1 MKNQL
6 MRVFSLIVV
15 LFIILGIPALL
26 ITISNPLAALD
37 TVGGSIASIDGSITF
52 LLQVFIP
59 LIAWVGWASLVI
71 PIITETIARAR
82 RVDAV
87 QLPGILR
94 VQQNVAAVLIG
105 LIFASGAGFSNA
117 VAVEAASSAAP
128 APVATSVSAPA
139 TVQAQQSAPSA
150 SEIRQASQSGPSYMV
165 NGSQTL
171 WGIAEA
177 TLGDGN
183 RWNEI
188 FVLNQNVVQNDG
200 QALTSPDQWLNDGWV
215 LTLPQDAKIPQLIHP
230 EQSVTI
236 QPGDT
241 LSEIALEHY
250 GDLEAYHFIA
260 GEASNHVQPDG
271 TMIQDADL
279 IQPGWQFTLPGATA
293 APSSAPASESSVPPA
308 ASTVPGTQET
318 GAAEAHSA
326 TIPGASAPSENAQK
340 SSAAAATPTASAP
353 AVSAPTAD
361 APSASAHPSSAAVS
375 DASTS
380 ADESGI
386 GTSAAHGRPK
396 TDTAPAT
403 PKAAAPSAVSE
414 STSVA
419 SAPSQ
424 APTASAPSASAPSA
438 KPANEQSSGASV
450 PGGAIASES
459 AGADSAET
467 HHIETAGS
475 TQNAQAEETVE
486 DQSFNPVLT
495 GGALLASGLLAAFA
509 ARRWY
514 QRRRRRPGQR
524 RPLSSAAAQTLTQLE
539 AEAAPLGLKELDCGL
554 RIISAHCAAINQ
566 PIPVLKFL
574 TLDDSKANLYFAS
587 DVQLPYPF
595 ESTEDAN
602 CWTLPLSS
610 VRETPTPEVAAPY
623 PALITL
629 GDDRSGSAMM
639 LNLEHAGTLQISD
652 PLQSTGAGSPVSEMM
667 GSFAAELLLSPWAE
681 GLRMTFIG
689 VEDSF
694 LTQIAASQI
703 TACAADQAQQVLE
716 KLTAQAEE
724 LTGWLEREGY
734 ESIAQA
740 RAAGADAFP
749 PHIVIVSDAV
759 DELIRWDLMNVVRS
773 LPHVAIAV
781 ISHASTLEAESAYN
795 LVRMREAHADLSDLV
810 VKLDPLG
817 VCLAPRLLTSDEA
830 EMVLNLLQEAS
841 ADPVSPAPDDE
852 LLEPLDVSEDEA
864 QVEDS
869 TFEEQEEQLASAE
882 EAVPEVEQEEEEPEE
897 EEEPAV
903 PSYEAG
909 LSPEEMRAETRQIFT
924 HLFGDTEIYRAL
936 VEQGNA
942 LTHLT
947 DAEVAHPFLALLGP
961 VRLLGAAGPVP
972 RTKTNEPSWG
982 LMDRYAATA
991 AFLHLHP
998 SVTAESYHAAFWP
1011 HEHHS
1016 AQSAVSKRNQLTGR
1030 VRQWLGTSSDGQQY
1044 LPHATAGNYGLS
1056 ELVTSDWSIF
1066 QALTGPDLKD
1076 QPTACLLAAFSLVR
1090 GVPLE
1095 GKASHYA
1102 WAENDREEMRDRI
1115 IDVAHEL
1122 LARAQEA
1129 QDHRLIL
1136 QVARQARAIDGSQE
1150 AFWTAEIHEEIL
1162 ANNAQ
1167 KAQDLK
1173 DQFMD
1178 YLAAWDEEPTDDA
1191 AKVLNLAA

>member
-71 PIITETIARAR
+71 PLITETIARAR

-117 VAVEAASSAAP
+117 VAVEAASSATP
-128 APVATSVSAPA
+128 APVATSTSVSAPA
-139 TVQAQQSAPSA
+139 TVQAQQAAPNA

-171 WGIAEA
+171 WGIAET
-177 TLGDGN
+177 TLGDGT

-200 QALTSPDQWLNDGWV
+200 QTLTSPDQWLNDGWV

-260 GEASNHVQPDG
+260 GESARQVQPDG
-271 TMIQDADL
+271 TVIQDADL

-293 APSSAPASESSVPPA
+293 APSSESSVPPA

-403 PKAAAPSAVSE
+403 PKAVAPSAVSE

-424 APTASAPSASAPSA
+424 APTATAPSA
-438 KPANEQSSGASV
+438 KPANEQGSASSV

-574 TLDDSKANLYFAS
+574 TLDDSKANIYFSS

-595 ESTEDAN
+595 EGTEDAN

-610 VRETPTPEVAAPY
+610 VSETPTPEVAAPW

-629 GDDRSGSAMM
+629 GDDRNGSAMM

-703 TACAADQAQQVLE
+703 NAYDADQAQQVLE
-716 KLTAQAEE
+716 TLTAQAEE

-759 DELIRWDLMNVVRS
+759 DELTRWDLMNVVRS

-795 LVRMREAHADLSDLV
+795 LLLMREAHADLSDLV

-817 VCLAPRLLTSDEA
+817 VCLVPRLLTSDEA
-830 EMVLNLLQEAS
+830 KMVLNLLQEAG

-852 LLEPLDVSEDEA
+852 LFEPLDVSEDDEV

-882 EAVPEVEQEEEEPEE
+882 EAVPEVEQEEEEPKE

-903 PSYEAG
+903 PSYESG

-924 HLFGDTEIYRAL
+924 HLFGDTDIYRAL
-936 VEQGNA
+936 VENGNA

-947 DAEVAHPFLALLGP
+947 DAEVAYPFLALLGP

-982 LMDRYAATA
+982 LMDRYAAAA

-1044 LPHATAGNYGLS
+1044 LPHATAGNYSLS

-1162 ANNAQ
+1162 TNNAQ
-1167 KAQDLK
+1167 KAQELK

-1178 YLAAWDEEPTDDA
+1178 YLGSWDEEPTDAA

>member
-71 PIITETIARAR
+71 PLITETIARAR

-139 TVQAQQSAPSA
+139 TVQAQQAAPNA
-150 SEIRQASQSGPSYMV
+150 SEMRQASQSGPSYMV
-165 NGSQTL
+165 NGAQTL
-171 WGIAEA
+171 WGIAET
-177 TLGDGN
+177 TLGDGT

-188 FVLNQNVVQNDG
+188 FLLNQNVVQNDG
-200 QALTSPDQWLNDGWV
+200 QTLTSPDQWLNDGWV

-250 GDLEAYHFIA
+250 GSLEAYHFIA
-260 GEASNHVQPDG
+260 GESARQVQPDG

-293 APSSAPASESSVPPA
+293 APSSAPSSESSVPSA

-361 APSASAHPSSAAVS
+361 APSASAHPSSAAAS

-403 PKAAAPSAVSE
+403 PNTPAAAPPAA
-414 STSVA
+414 STPA
-419 SAPSQ
+419 TSQ
-424 APTASAPSASAPSA
+424 APAVTEPSA
-438 KPANEQSSGASV
+438 KPANEQGSAASV

-574 TLDDSKANLYFAS
+574 TLDDSKANIYFSS

-652 PLQSTGAGSPVSEMM
+652 PLQSTSAGSPVSEMM

-681 GLRMTFIG
+681 GLRMTCIG
-689 VEDSF
+689 VDDSF

-703 TACAADQAQQVLE
+703 TAYDADQAQQVLE
-716 KLTAQAEE
+716 TLTAQAEE

-759 DELIRWDLMNVVRS
+759 DELTRWDLMNVVRS

-795 LVRMREAHADLSDLV
+795 LLLMREAHADLSDLV

-817 VCLAPRLLTSDEA
+817 VCLVPRLLTSDEA

-841 ADPVSPAPDDE
+841 ADPVSPAPEDE
-852 LLEPLDVSEDEA
+852 LFEPLGVSEDDEV

-903 PSYEAG
+903 PSYESG

-982 LMDRYAATA
+982 LMDRYAAAA

-1011 HEHHS
+1011 HEHYAAS
-1016 AQSAVSKRNQLTGR
+1016 SAVSKRNQLTGR

-1044 LPHATAGNYGLS
+1044 LPHATAGNYNIS

-1090 GVPLE
+1090 GVPLD

-1167 KAQDLK
+1167 KAQQLK

-1178 YLAAWDEEPTDDA
+1178 YLDSWDEEPTDDA

>member
-6 MRVFSLIVV
+6 TRVFSLIVV
-15 LFIILGIPALL
+15 LFIICGIPALL

-71 PIITETIARAR
+71 PLITETIARAR

-117 VAVEAASSAAP
+117 VAVEASSPSAP

-139 TVQAQQSAPSA
+139 TVQAPQAAPNA
-150 SEIRQASQSGPSYMV
+150 SEMRQASQSGPSYMV
-165 NGSQTL
+165 NGAQTL
-171 WGIAEA
+171 WGIAET
-177 TLGDGN
+177 TLGDGT

-188 FVLNQNVVQNDG
+188 FLLNQNVVQNDG
-200 QALTSPDQWLNDGWV
+200 QTLTSPDQWLNDGWV

-250 GDLEAYHFIA
+250 GSLEAYHFIA
-260 GEASNHVQPDG
+260 GESARQVQPDG

-293 APSSAPASESSVPPA
+293 APSSAPSSESSGPPA

-353 AVSAPTAD
+353 VASTPAAET
-361 APSASAHPSSAAVS
+361 PSASAHPSSAAVS

-386 GTSAAHGRPK
+386 GTSVAHGRPK

-403 PKAAAPSAVSE
+403 PNTPAAVAPPVA
-414 STSVA
+414 STPA
-419 SAPSQ
+419 TSAPSQ
-424 APTASAPSASAPSA
+424 APTVTEPSA
-438 KPANEQSSGASV
+438 KPANEQGSASSV

-524 RPLSSAAAQTLTQLE
+524 RPLSSSAAQTLTQLE

-574 TLDDSKANLYFAS
+574 TLDDSKANVYFAS

-595 ESTEDAN
+595 EGTEDAN

-652 PLQSTGAGSPVSEMM
+652 PLQRTGAGSPVSEMM

-716 KLTAQAEE
+716 TLTAQAEE
-724 LTGWLEREGY
+724 LQVWLEREGY

-759 DELIRWDLMNVVRS
+759 DELTRWDLMNVVRS

-795 LVRMREAHADLSDLV
+795 LLLMREAHADPSDLV

-830 EMVLNLLQEAS
+830 EMVLNLLQEAG

-852 LLEPLDVSEDEA
+852 LFEPLDVSEDDEV

-882 EAVPEVEQEEEEPEE
+882 EAVPEFEQE

-903 PSYEAG
+903 PSYESG

-924 HLFGDTEIYRAL
+924 HLFGDTDIYRAL

-1044 LPHATAGNYGLS
+1044 LPHATAGNYILS

-1162 ANNAQ
+1162 TNNAQ
-1167 KAQDLK
+1167 KAQELK

-1178 YLAAWDEEPTDDA
+1178 YLGSWDEEPTDDA

>member
-117 VAVEAASSAAP
+117 VAVEAASSATP

-139 TVQAQQSAPSA
+139 AVQAQQAAPSA
-150 SEIRQASQSGPSYMV
+150 SEMRQASQSGPSYMV

-177 TLGDGN
+177 TLGDGT

-241 LSEIALEHY
+241 LSEIALERY

-260 GEASNHVQPDG
+260 GESARQVQPDG

-293 APSSAPASESSVPPA
+293 APSSAPSSESSVPPA
-308 ASTVPGTQET
+308 SVPGTQET

-353 AVSAPTAD
+353 AVSTPTAD

-386 GTSAAHGRPK
+386 GTSASHGRPK
-396 TDTAPAT
+396 TDTAPAAPNT
-403 PKAAAPSAVSE
+403 PAAVAPSAASE
-414 STSVA
+414 
-419 SAPSQ
+419 
-424 APTASAPSASAPSA
+424 
-438 KPANEQSSGASV
+438 

-475 TQNAQAEETVE
+475 TQNAQAEETAE

-509 ARRWY
+509 ARRWS

-574 TLDDSKANLYFAS
+574 TLDDSKANIYFAS
-587 DVQLPYPF
+587 DVQLPSPF
-595 ESTEDAN
+595 EGTEDAN

-610 VRETPTPEVAAPY
+610 VRETPTPEVAAPW

-703 TACAADQAQQVLE
+703 TAYDADQAQQVLE
-716 KLTAQAEE
+716 TLTAQAEE
-724 LTGWLEREGY
+724 LTGWLEREEGY

-759 DELIRWDLMNVVRS
+759 DELTRWDLMNVVRA

-795 LVRMREAHADLSDLV
+795 LLLMREAHADLSDLV

-817 VCLAPRLLTSDEA
+817 VCLVPRLLTSDEA
-830 EMVLNLLQEAS
+830 EMVLNLLQEAG

-852 LLEPLDVSEDEA
+852 LFEPLGVSEDDEA
-864 QVEDS
+864 QVENIG

-882 EAVPEVEQEEEEPEE
+882 EAVPESEQEEEEPEE

-903 PSYEAG
+903 PSYESG

-961 VRLLGAAGPVP
+961 VRLLGAAGPIP

-982 LMDRYAATA
+982 LMDRYAAAA

-998 SVTAESYHAAFWP
+998 SVTAESYHSAFWP
-1011 HEHHS
+1011 HEHYAAS
-1016 AQSAVSKRNQLTGR
+1016 SAVSKRNQLTGR

-1044 LPHATAGNYGLS
+1044 LPHATAGNYSLS
-1056 ELVTSDWSIF
+1056 ELVTSDWAIF
-1066 QALTGPDLKD
+1066 QALTGPDLTN

-1090 GVPLE
+1090 GVPLD

-1162 ANNAQ
+1162 TNNTQ
-1167 KAQDLK
+1167 KAQQLK

-1178 YLAAWDEEPTDDA
+1178 YLGSWDEEPTDDV

>member
-71 PIITETIARAR
+71 PLITETIARAR

-139 TVQAQQSAPSA
+139 TVQAQQAAPNA
-150 SEIRQASQSGPSYMV
+150 SEMRQASQSGPSYMV
-165 NGSQTL
+165 NGAQTL
-171 WGIAEA
+171 WGIAET
-177 TLGDGN
+177 TLGDGT

-188 FVLNQNVVQNDG
+188 FLLNQNVVQNDG
-200 QALTSPDQWLNDGWV
+200 QTLTSPDQWLNDGWV

-250 GDLEAYHFIA
+250 GSLEAYHFIA
-260 GEASNHVQPDG
+260 GESARQVQPDG

-293 APSSAPASESSVPPA
+293 APSSAPSSESSVPSA

-361 APSASAHPSSAAVS
+361 APSASAHPSSAAAS

-403 PKAAAPSAVSE
+403 PNTPAAAPPAA
-414 STSVA
+414 STPA
-419 SAPSQ
+419 TSQ
-424 APTASAPSASAPSA
+424 APAVTEPSA
-438 KPANEQSSGASV
+438 KPANEQGSAASV

-574 TLDDSKANLYFAS
+574 TLDDSKANIYFSS

-652 PLQSTGAGSPVSEMM
+652 PLQSTSAGSPVSEMM

-703 TACAADQAQQVLE
+703 TAYDADQAQQVLE
-716 KLTAQAEE
+716 TLTAQAEE

-759 DELIRWDLMNVVRS
+759 DELTRWDLMNVVRS

-795 LVRMREAHADLSDLV
+795 LLLMREAHADLSDLV

-817 VCLAPRLLTSDEA
+817 VCLVPRLLTSDEA

-841 ADPVSPAPDDE
+841 ADPVSPAPEDE
-852 LLEPLDVSEDEA
+852 LFEPLGVSEDDEV
-864 QVEDS
+864 QVEGS

-903 PSYEAG
+903 PSYESG

-982 LMDRYAATA
+982 LMDRYAAAA

-1011 HEHHS
+1011 HEHYAAS
-1016 AQSAVSKRNQLTGR
+1016 SAVSKRNQLTGR

-1044 LPHATAGNYGLS
+1044 LPHATAGNYNIS

-1090 GVPLE
+1090 GVPLD

-1167 KAQDLK
+1167 KAQQLK

-1178 YLAAWDEEPTDDA
+1178 YLDSWDEEPTDDA

>member
-71 PIITETIARAR
+71 PLITETIARAR

-105 LIFASGAGFSNA
+105 LIFVSGAGFSNA

-139 TVQAQQSAPSA
+139 TVQAQQAAPNA
-150 SEIRQASQSGPSYMV
+150 SEMRQASQSGPSYMV
-165 NGSQTL
+165 NGAQTL
-171 WGIAEA
+171 WGIAET
-177 TLGDGN
+177 TLGDGT

-188 FVLNQNVVQNDG
+188 FLLNQNVVQNDG
-200 QALTSPDQWLNDGWV
+200 QTLTSPDQWLNDGWV

-250 GDLEAYHFIA
+250 GSLEAYHFIA
-260 GEASNHVQPDG
+260 GESARQVQPDG

-293 APSSAPASESSVPPA
+293 APSSAPSSESSVPSA

-361 APSASAHPSSAAVS
+361 APSASAHPSSAAAS

-403 PKAAAPSAVSE
+403 PNTPAAAPPAA
-414 STSVA
+414 STPA
-419 SAPSQ
+419 TSQ
-424 APTASAPSASAPSA
+424 APAVTEPSA
-438 KPANEQSSGASV
+438 KPANEQGSAASV

-574 TLDDSKANLYFAS
+574 TLDDSKANIYFSS

-652 PLQSTGAGSPVSEMM
+652 PLQSTSAGSPVSEMM

-703 TACAADQAQQVLE
+703 TAYDADQAQQVLE
-716 KLTAQAEE
+716 TLTAQAEE
-724 LTGWLEREGY
+724 LTGWLEHEGY

-759 DELIRWDLMNVVRS
+759 DELTRWDLMNVVRS

-795 LVRMREAHADLSDLV
+795 LLLMREAHADLSDLV

-817 VCLAPRLLTSDEA
+817 VCLVPRLLTSDEA

-841 ADPVSPAPDDE
+841 ADPVSPAPEDE
-852 LLEPLDVSEDEA
+852 LFEPLGVSEDDEV

-903 PSYEAG
+903 PSYESG

-982 LMDRYAATA
+982 LMDRYAAAA

-1011 HEHHS
+1011 HEHYAAS
-1016 AQSAVSKRNQLTGR
+1016 SAVSKRNQLTGR

-1044 LPHATAGNYGLS
+1044 LPHATAGNYNIS

-1090 GVPLE
+1090 GVPLD

-1167 KAQDLK
+1167 KAQQLK

-1178 YLAAWDEEPTDDA
+1178 YLDSWDEEPTDDA

>member
-139 TVQAQQSAPSA
+139 TVQAQQ
-150 SEIRQASQSGPSYMV
+150 EMRQASQSGPSYMV

-260 GEASNHVQPDG
+260 GESARQVQPDG

-308 ASTVPGTQET
+308 ASTVPGTQEI

-403 PKAAAPSAVSE
+403 PNTPAAVAPPAA
-414 STSVA
+414 STPA
-419 SAPSQ
+419 TSAPSQ

-438 KPANEQSSGASV
+438 KPANEQGSASSV

-467 HHIETAGS
+467 HHIEMAGS

-509 ARRWY
+509 ARRWS

-595 ESTEDAN
+595 EGTEDAN

-610 VRETPTPEVAAPY
+610 VSETPTPEVAAPW

-652 PLQSTGAGSPVSEMM
+652 PLQSTSAGSPVSEMM

-716 KLTAQAEE
+716 KLNAQAEE
-724 LTGWLEREGY
+724 LTGWLEREGHG
-734 ESIAQA
+734 SIAQA

-795 LVRMREAHADLSDLV
+795 LLLMREAHADPSDLV

-852 LLEPLDVSEDEA
+852 LLEPLGVSEDDEI

-882 EAVPEVEQEEEEPEE
+882 EAVPEFEQEEEEPEDE
-897 EEEPAV
+897 KEPAV
-903 PSYEAG
+903 PSYESG

-924 HLFGDTEIYRAL
+924 HLFGDTDIYRAL

-982 LMDRYAATA
+982 LMDRYAAAA

-998 SVTAESYHAAFWP
+998 SVTAESYHSAFWP

-1044 LPHATAGNYGLS
+1044 LPHATAGNYVLS
-1056 ELVTSDWSIF
+1056 ELVTSDWAFF

-1076 QPTACLLAAFSLVR
+1076 QSTACLLAAFSLVR

-1173 DQFMD
+1173 NQFMD
-1178 YLAAWDEEPTDDA
+1178 YLDSWDEEPTDDA

>member
-71 PIITETIARAR
+71 PLITETIARAR

-139 TVQAQQSAPSA
+139 TVQAQQAAPNA
-150 SEIRQASQSGPSYMV
+150 SEMRQASQSGPSYMV
-165 NGSQTL
+165 NGAQTL
-171 WGIAEA
+171 WGIAET
-177 TLGDGN
+177 TLGDGT

-188 FVLNQNVVQNDG
+188 FLLNQNVVQNDG
-200 QALTSPDQWLNDGWV
+200 QTLTSPDQWLNDGWV

-250 GDLEAYHFIA
+250 GSLEAYHFIA
-260 GEASNHVQPDG
+260 GESARQVQPDG

-293 APSSAPASESSVPPA
+293 APSSAPSSESSVPSA

-361 APSASAHPSSAAVS
+361 APSASAHPSSAAAS

-403 PKAAAPSAVSE
+403 PNTPAAAPPAA
-414 STSVA
+414 STPA
-419 SAPSQ
+419 TSQ
-424 APTASAPSASAPSA
+424 APAVTEPSA
-438 KPANEQSSGASV
+438 KPANEQGSAASV

-574 TLDDSKANLYFAS
+574 TLDDSKANIYFSS

-652 PLQSTGAGSPVSEMM
+652 PLQSTSAGSPVSEMM

-703 TACAADQAQQVLE
+703 TAYDADQAQQVLE
-716 KLTAQAEE
+716 TLTAQAEE

-759 DELIRWDLMNVVRS
+759 DELTRWDLMNVVRS

-795 LVRMREAHADLSDLV
+795 LLLMREAHADLSDLV

-817 VCLAPRLLTSDEA
+817 VCLVPRLLTSDEA

-841 ADPVSPAPDDE
+841 ADPVSPAPEDE
-852 LLEPLDVSEDEA
+852 LFEPLGVSEDDEV

-903 PSYEAG
+903 PSYESG

-982 LMDRYAATA
+982 LMDRYAAAA

-1011 HEHHS
+1011 HEHYAAS
-1016 AQSAVSKRNQLTGR
+1016 SAVSKRNQLTGR

-1044 LPHATAGNYGLS
+1044 LPHATAGNYNIS

-1090 GVPLE
+1090 GVPLD

-1167 KAQDLK
+1167 KAQQLK

-1178 YLAAWDEEPTDDA
+1178 YLDSWDEEPTDDA

>member
-71 PIITETIARAR
+71 PLITETIARAR

-139 TVQAQQSAPSA
+139 TVQAQQAAPNA
-150 SEIRQASQSGPSYMV
+150 SEMRQASQSGPSYMV
-165 NGSQTL
+165 NGAQTL
-171 WGIAEA
+171 WGIAET
-177 TLGDGN
+177 TLGDGT

-188 FVLNQNVVQNDG
+188 FLLNQNVVQNDG
-200 QALTSPDQWLNDGWV
+200 QTLTSPDQWLNDGWV

-250 GDLEAYHFIA
+250 GSLEAYHFIA
-260 GEASNHVQPDG
+260 GESARQVQPDG

-293 APSSAPASESSVPPA
+293 APSSAPSSESSVPSA

-361 APSASAHPSSAAVS
+361 APSASAHPSSAAAS

-403 PKAAAPSAVSE
+403 PNTPAAAPPAA
-414 STSVA
+414 STPA
-419 SAPSQ
+419 TSQ
-424 APTASAPSASAPSA
+424 APAVTEPSA
-438 KPANEQSSGASV
+438 KPANEQGSSASV

-574 TLDDSKANLYFAS
+574 TLDDSKANIYFSS

-652 PLQSTGAGSPVSEMM
+652 PLQSTSAGSPVSEMM

-703 TACAADQAQQVLE
+703 TAYDADQAQQVLE
-716 KLTAQAEE
+716 TLTAQAEE

-759 DELIRWDLMNVVRS
+759 DELTRWDLMNVVRS

-795 LVRMREAHADLSDLV
+795 LLLMREAHADLSDLV

-817 VCLAPRLLTSDEA
+817 VCLVPRLLTSDEA

-841 ADPVSPAPDDE
+841 ADPVSPAPEDE
-852 LLEPLDVSEDEA
+852 LFEPLGVSEDDEV

-903 PSYEAG
+903 PSYESG

-982 LMDRYAATA
+982 LMDRYAAAA

-1011 HEHHS
+1011 HEHYAAS
-1016 AQSAVSKRNQLTGR
+1016 SAVSKRNQLTGR

-1044 LPHATAGNYGLS
+1044 LPHATAGNYNIS

-1090 GVPLE
+1090 GVPLD

-1167 KAQDLK
+1167 KAQQLK

-1178 YLAAWDEEPTDDA
+1178 YLDSWDEEPTDDA

>member
-139 TVQAQQSAPSA
+139 TVQAQQAAPNA
-150 SEIRQASQSGPSYMV
+150 SEMRQASQSGPSYMV
-165 NGSQTL
+165 NGAQQTL
-171 WGIAEA
+171 WGIAET
-177 TLGDGN
+177 TLGDGT

-188 FVLNQNVVQNDG
+188 FLLNQNVVQNDG
-200 QALTSPDQWLNDGWV
+200 QTLTSPDQWLNDGWV

-250 GDLEAYHFIA
+250 GTLEAYHFIA
-260 GEASNHVQPDG
+260 GESARQVQPDG

-293 APSSAPASESSVPPA
+293 APSSAPSSESSVPPA
-308 ASTVPGTQET
+308 TSTVPGTQET

-340 SSAAAATPTASAP
+340 SSAAATTPTASAP

-403 PKAAAPSAVSE
+403 PNTPAAVAPPAA
-414 STSVA
+414 STPA
-419 SAPSQ
+419 TSAPSQ
-424 APTASAPSASAPSA
+424 APAVTEPSA
-438 KPANEQSSGASV
+438 KPANEQGSAASV

-509 ARRWY
+509 ARRWS

-595 ESTEDAN
+595 EGTEDAN

-610 VRETPTPEVAAPY
+610 VRETPTPEVAAPW

-652 PLQSTGAGSPVSEMM
+652 PLQSTSAGSPVSEMM

-716 KLTAQAEE
+716 TLTAQAEE
-724 LTGWLEREGY
+724 LTGWLEREGHG
-734 ESIAQA
+734 SIAQA

-795 LVRMREAHADLSDLV
+795 LLLMREAHADPSDLV

-852 LLEPLDVSEDEA
+852 LLEPLGVSED
-864 QVEDS
+864 EDS

-882 EAVPEVEQEEEEPEE
+882 EAVPEFEQEEEEPEE
-897 EEEPAV
+897 EPAV
-903 PSYEAG
+903 PSYESG

-924 HLFGDTEIYRAL
+924 HLFGDTDIYRAL
-936 VEQGNA
+936 VENGNA

-982 LMDRYAATA
+982 LMDRYAAAA

-1044 LPHATAGNYGLS
+1044 LPHATAGNYCLS
-1056 ELVTSDWSIF
+1056 ELVASDWSIF
-1066 QALTGPDLKD
+1066 QALTGTDLKD

-1090 GVPLE
+1090 GVPLD
-1095 GKASHYA
+1095 GKASHYT
-1102 WAENDREEMRDRI
+1102 WAERDREEMRDRI

-1173 DQFMD
+1173 NQFMD

>member
-71 PIITETIARAR
+71 PLITETIARAR

-150 SEIRQASQSGPSYMV
+150 SEIRQASQSGPSYLV
-165 NGSQTL
+165 NGAQTL
-171 WGIAEA
+171 WGIAET
-177 TLGDGN
+177 TLGDGT

-188 FVLNQNVVQNDG
+188 FLLNQNVVQNDG

-279 IQPGWQFTLPGATA
+279 IQPGWQFTMPAATA
-293 APSSAPASESSVPPA
+293 APSSAPSSESSVPPA

-340 SSAAAATPTASAP
+340 SSAAPTTPTASAP

-403 PKAAAPSAVSE
+403 PKAVAPPAA
-414 STSVA
+414 STPA
-419 SAPSQ
+419 TSAPSQ
-424 APTASAPSASAPSA
+424 APTATAPSA
-438 KPANEQSSGASV
+438 KPANEQGSASSV

-486 DQSFNPVLT
+486 DQSLNPVLT

-574 TLDDSKANLYFAS
+574 TLDDSKANIYFAS

-595 ESTEDAN
+595 EGTEDAN

-610 VRETPTPEVAAPY
+610 VRETPTPEVAAPW

-703 TACAADQAQQVLE
+703 TAYDADQAQQVLE
-716 KLTAQAEE
+716 TLTAQAEE

-759 DELIRWDLMNVVRS
+759 DELTRWDLMNVVRS

-795 LVRMREAHADLSDLV
+795 LLLMREAHADLSDLV

-817 VCLAPRLLTSDEA
+817 VCLVPRLLTSDEA
-830 EMVLNLLQEAS
+830 EMVLNLLQEAG
-841 ADPVSPAPDDE
+841 ADPVSPAPEDDE
-852 LLEPLDVSEDEA
+852 V

-882 EAVPEVEQEEEEPEE
+882 EAVPEFEQEEEEPEE

-903 PSYEAG
+903 PSYELG

-982 LMDRYAATA
+982 LMDRYAAAA
-991 AFLHLHP
+991 AFWHLHP
-998 SVTAESYHAAFWP
+998 SVTAESYHSAFWP

-1056 ELVTSDWSIF
+1056 ELVTSDWAFF

-1076 QPTACLLAAFSLVR
+1076 QSTACLLAAFSLVR

>member
-71 PIITETIARAR
+71 PLITETIARAR

-94 VQQNVAAVLIG
+94 IQQNVAAVLIG

-117 VAVEAASSAAP
+117 VAVEAASSATP

-139 TVQAQQSAPSA
+139 TVQAQQAAPNA
-150 SEIRQASQSGPSYMV
+150 SEMRQASQSGPSYMV

-188 FVLNQNVVQNDG
+188 FLLNQNVVQNDG
-200 QALTSPDQWLNDGWV
+200 QALTSPDRWLNDGWV

-260 GEASNHVQPDG
+260 GESARQVQPDG

-308 ASTVPGTQET
+308 ASTVPGTQEI

-396 TDTAPAT
+396 TDAAPAA
-403 PKAAAPSAVSE
+403 PKAVAPPAA
-414 STSVA
+414 STPA
-419 SAPSQ
+419 TSAPSQ
-424 APTASAPSASAPSA
+424 APTATAPSA
-438 KPANEQSSGASV
+438 KPANEQGSASSV

-574 TLDDSKANLYFAS
+574 TLDDSKANIYFSS

-595 ESTEDAN
+595 EGTEDAN

-610 VRETPTPEVAAPY
+610 VSETPTPEVAAPW

-694 LTQIAASQI
+694 LTQVAASQI
-703 TACAADQAQQVLE
+703 NAYDADQAQQVLE
-716 KLTAQAEE
+716 TLTAQAEE

-759 DELIRWDLMNVVRS
+759 DELTRWDLMNVVRS

-795 LVRMREAHADLSDLV
+795 LLLMREAHADLSDLV

-817 VCLAPRLLTSDEA
+817 VCLVPRLLTSDEA
-830 EMVLNLLQEAS
+830 EMVLNLLQEAG

-852 LLEPLDVSEDEA
+852 LFEPLDVSEDDEVK
-864 QVEDS
+864 VEDS
-869 TFEEQEEQLASAE
+869 TFEEQEEQVASAE

-903 PSYEAG
+903 PSYESG

-924 HLFGDTEIYRAL
+924 HLFGDTDIYRAL
-936 VEQGNA
+936 VENGNA

-982 LMDRYAATA
+982 LMDRYAAAA

-1044 LPHATAGNYGLS
+1044 LPHATAGNYSLS

-1162 ANNAQ
+1162 TNNAQ
-1167 KAQDLK
+1167 KAQQLK

-1178 YLAAWDEEPTDDA
+1178 YLGSWDEEPTDDA

>member
-71 PIITETIARAR
+71 PIIIETIARAR

-139 TVQAQQSAPSA
+139 TVQAQLAAPSA

-177 TLGDGN
+177 TLGDGT

-260 GEASNHVQPDG
+260 GESARQVQPDG

-279 IQPGWQFTLPGATA
+279 IQPGWQFTMPGATA
-293 APSSAPASESSVPPA
+293 APSSVPPA
-308 ASTVPGTQET
+308 ASTVPGTQEI

-403 PKAAAPSAVSE
+403 PKAVAPSAVSE

-419 SAPSQ
+419 SDPSQ
-424 APTASAPSASAPSA
+424 APTA
-438 KPANEQSSGASV
+438 KPANEQGSASSV
-450 PGGAIASES
+450 PGGSIASES

-574 TLDDSKANLYFAS
+574 TLDDSKANIYFAS
-587 DVQLPYPF
+587 DVQLPWPF

-610 VRETPTPEVAAPY
+610 VRETPTPEIAAPY

-629 GDDRSGSAMM
+629 GDDRNGSAMM

-652 PLQSTGAGSPVSEMM
+652 PLQSTGSGSPVSEMM

-681 GLRMTFIG
+681 GLSMTFIG

-694 LTQIAASQI
+694 LTQISASQM
-703 TACAADQAQQVLE
+703 TAYDADQAQQVLE
-716 KLTAQAEE
+716 TLTAQAEE

-759 DELIRWDLMNVVRS
+759 DELTRWDLMNVVRA

-795 LVRMREAHADLSDLV
+795 LLLMREAHADLSDLV

-817 VCLAPRLLTSDEA
+817 VCLVPRLLTSDEA

-852 LLEPLDVSEDEA
+852 LLEPLGVSEDDEA
-864 QVEDS
+864 QVENIG
-869 TFEEQEEQLASAE
+869 TFEEQEEQEASAE
-882 EAVPEVEQEEEEPEE
+882 EAIPESEQEEEEPEE
-897 EEEPAV
+897 EEPAV
-903 PSYEAG
+903 PSYESG

-936 VEQGNA
+936 VEQGNS

-961 VRLLGAAGPVP
+961 VRLLGAAGPIP

-982 LMDRYAATA
+982 LMDRYAAAA

-998 SVTAESYHAAFWP
+998 SVTAESYHSAFWP
-1011 HEHHS
+1011 HEHYAAS
-1016 AQSAVSKRNQLTGR
+1016 SAVSKRNQLTGR

-1044 LPHATAGNYGLS
+1044 LPHATAGNYSLS
-1056 ELVTSDWSIF
+1056 ELITSDWSIF
-1066 QALTGPDLKD
+1066 QALTGPDLTN

-1095 GKASHYA
+1095 GKAAHYA

-1162 ANNAQ
+1162 TNNAQ
-1167 KAQDLK
+1167 KAQQLK

-1178 YLAAWDEEPTDDA
+1178 YLGSWDEEPTDDA

>member
-139 TVQAQQSAPSA
+139 TVQAQQAAPNA
-150 SEIRQASQSGPSYMV
+150 SEMRQASQSGPSYMV
-165 NGSQTL
+165 NGAQTL
-171 WGIAEA
+171 WGIAET

-183 RWNEI
+183 RWDEI

-215 LTLPQDAKIPQLIHP
+215 LTLPQDARLPQLIHP

-250 GDLEAYHFIA
+250 GSLEAYHFIA
-260 GEASNHVQPDG
+260 GESARQVQPDG

-293 APSSAPASESSVPPA
+293 APSSTPSSESSVPPA
-308 ASTVPGTQET
+308 SVPGTQET

-403 PKAAAPSAVSE
+403 PNTPAAVAPPAA
-414 STSVA
+414 STPA
-419 SAPSQ
+419 TSAPSQ
-424 APTASAPSASAPSA
+424 APTVTESPA
-438 KPANEQSSGASV
+438 KPANAQDSAASV

-509 ARRWY
+509 ARRWS

-595 ESTEDAN
+595 EGTEDAN

-652 PLQSTGAGSPVSEMM
+652 PLQSTSAGFPVSEMM

-703 TACAADQAQQVLE
+703 AAYDADQAQQVLE
-716 KLTAQAEE
+716 TLTAQAEE

-795 LVRMREAHADLSDLV
+795 LLLMREAHADLSDLV

-817 VCLAPRLLTSDEA
+817 VCLVPRLLTSDEA

-852 LLEPLDVSEDEA
+852 LLEPLDVSEDDEV

-869 TFEEQEEQLASAE
+869 TFEEQEEQVASAE

-897 EEEPAV
+897 EPAV
-903 PSYEAG
+903 PSYESG

-982 LMDRYAATA
+982 LMDRYAAAA

-1044 LPHATAGNYGLS
+1044 LPHATAGNYSLS

-1066 QALTGPDLKD
+1066 QALTGTDLKD

-1090 GVPLE
+1090 GVPLD
-1095 GKASHYA
+1095 GKASHYT
-1102 WAENDREEMRDRI
+1102 WAERDREEMRDRI

-1173 DQFMD
+1173 NQFMD

>member
-71 PIITETIARAR
+71 PLITETIARAR

-165 NGSQTL
+165 NGAQTL
-171 WGIAEA
+171 WGIAET
-177 TLGDGN
+177 TLGDGT

-188 FVLNQNVVQNDG
+188 FLLNQNVVQNDG

-279 IQPGWQFTLPGATA
+279 IQPGWQFTMPAATA
-293 APSSAPASESSVPPA
+293 APSSAPSSESSVPPA

-340 SSAAAATPTASAP
+340 SSAAPTTPTASAP

-403 PKAAAPSAVSE
+403 PKAVAPPAA
-414 STSVA
+414 STPA
-419 SAPSQ
+419 TSAPSQ
-424 APTASAPSASAPSA
+424 APTATAPSA
-438 KPANEQSSGASV
+438 KPANEQGSASSV

-486 DQSFNPVLT
+486 DQSLNPVLT

-574 TLDDSKANLYFAS
+574 TLDDSKANIYFAS

-595 ESTEDAN
+595 EGTEDAN

-610 VRETPTPEVAAPY
+610 VRETPTPEVAAPW

-703 TACAADQAQQVLE
+703 TAYDADQAQQVLE
-716 KLTAQAEE
+716 TLTAQAEE

-759 DELIRWDLMNVVRS
+759 DELTRWDLMNVVRS

-795 LVRMREAHADLSDLV
+795 LLLMREAHADLSDLV

-817 VCLAPRLLTSDEA
+817 VCLVPRLLTSDEA
-830 EMVLNLLQEAS
+830 EMVLNLLQEAG
-841 ADPVSPAPDDE
+841 ADPVSPAPEDDE
-852 LLEPLDVSEDEA
+852 V

-882 EAVPEVEQEEEEPEE
+882 EAVPEFEQEEEEPEE

-903 PSYEAG
+903 PSYELG

-982 LMDRYAATA
+982 LMDRYAAAA
-991 AFLHLHP
+991 AFWHLHP
-998 SVTAESYHAAFWP
+998 SVTAESYHSAFWP

-1056 ELVTSDWSIF
+1056 ELVTSDWAFF

-1076 QPTACLLAAFSLVR
+1076 QSTACLLAAFSLVR

>member
-26 ITISNPLAALD
+26 ITLSNPLAALD

-71 PIITETIARAR
+71 PLIIETIARAR

-117 VAVEAASSAAP
+117 VAVEAASSATP

-139 TVQAQQSAPSA
+139 TVQAQQAAPNA
-150 SEIRQASQSGPSYMV
+150 SEMRQASQSGPSYMV
-165 NGSQTL
+165 NGAQTL
-171 WGIAEA
+171 WGIAET
-177 TLGDGN
+177 TLGDGT

-188 FVLNQNVVQNDG
+188 FLLNQNVVQNDG
-200 QALTSPDQWLNDGWV
+200 QTLTSPDQWLNDGWV

-250 GDLEAYHFIA
+250 GNLEAYHFIA
-260 GEASNHVQPDG
+260 GESARQVQPDG
-271 TMIQDADL
+271 TVIQDADL

-293 APSSAPASESSVPPA
+293 APSSAPSSESSVPPA

-353 AVSAPTAD
+353 AVSAPTAA
-361 APSASAHPSSAAVS
+361 APSASAHPSSASVS

-403 PKAAAPSAVSE
+403 PKAVAPPAA
-414 STSVA
+414 STPA
-419 SAPSQ
+419 TSAPSQ
-424 APTASAPSASAPSA
+424 APAVTESSA
-438 KPANEQSSGASV
+438 KPANAQGSASSV

-509 ARRWY
+509 ARRWS

-554 RIISAHCAAINQ
+554 RIISAHYAAVDQ

-574 TLDDSKANLYFAS
+574 TLDESKANLYFAS

-602 CWTLPLSS
+602 CWTLPLGS

-681 GLRMTFIG
+681 GLSMTFIG

-716 KLTAQAEE
+716 KLTAQAED
-724 LTGWLEREGY
+724 LQVWLEREGY

-795 LVRMREAHADLSDLV
+795 LVLMREAHADLSDLV

-817 VCLAPRLLTSDEA
+817 VCLVPRLLTSEEA
-830 EMVLNLLQEAS
+830 DTVLALLQEAS

-852 LLEPLDVSEDEA
+852 LLDPLGVSED
-864 QVEDS
+864 EDS

-882 EAVPEVEQEEEEPEE
+882 EAVPEFEQEEEEPEDE
-897 EEEPAV
+897 KEPAA

-1030 VRQWLGTSSDGQQY
+1030 VRQWLGTSSDGQQQY
-1044 LPHATAGNYGLS
+1044 LPHATAGNYSLS
-1056 ELVTSDWSIF
+1056 ELVTSDWAFF

-1076 QPTACLLAAFSLVR
+1076 QSTACLLAAFSLVR

-1173 DQFMD
+1173 NQFMD

>member
-71 PIITETIARAR
+71 PLITETIARAR

-139 TVQAQQSAPSA
+139 TVQAQQAAPSA

-165 NGSQTL
+165 NGAQTL
-171 WGIAEA
+171 WGIAET
-177 TLGDGN
+177 TLGDGT

-188 FVLNQNVVQNDG
+188 FLLNQNVVQNDG
-200 QALTSPDQWLNDGWV
+200 QTLTSPDQWLNDGWV

-241 LSEIALEHY
+241 LSEIALENY

-260 GEASNHVQPDG
+260 GESARQVQPDG

-293 APSSAPASESSVPPA
+293 APSSAPSSESSVPSA
-308 ASTVPGTQET
+308 ASTVSGTQET

-326 TIPGASAPSENAQK
+326 TIPGASAPSENAQR

-353 AVSAPTAD
+353 VASTPAAET
-361 APSASAHPSSAAVS
+361 PSASAHPSSAAVS

-403 PKAAAPSAVSE
+403 PKAVAPPAA
-414 STSVA
+414 STPA
-419 SAPSQ
+419 TSAPSQ
-424 APTASAPSASAPSA
+424 APAVTEPSA
-438 KPANEQSSGASV
+438 KPANEQGSASSV

-459 AGADSAET
+459 ARADSAET

-554 RIISAHCAAINQ
+554 RIISAHYAAINQ
-566 PIPVLKFL
+566 PTPVLKFL

-595 ESTEDAN
+595 EGTEDAN

-652 PLQSTGAGSPVSEMM
+652 PLQSTSAGSPVSEMM

-703 TACAADQAQQVLE
+703 AAYDADQAQQVLE
-716 KLTAQAEE
+716 TLTAQAEE

-795 LVRMREAHADLSDLV
+795 LLLMREAHADLSDLV

-830 EMVLNLLQEAS
+830 EMVLNLLQEAG

-852 LLEPLDVSEDEA
+852 LFEPLDVSEDDEV

-882 EAVPEVEQEEEEPEE
+882 EAVPEFEQEEEEPEE

-903 PSYEAG
+903 PSYELG

-961 VRLLGAAGPVP
+961 VRLLGAAGPIP

-1044 LPHATAGNYGLS
+1044 LPHATAGNYSLS
-1056 ELVTSDWSIF
+1056 EFVTSDWSIF

-1150 AFWTAEIHEEIL
+1150 AFWAAEIHEEIL

-1173 DQFMD
+1173 NQFMD
-1178 YLAAWDEEPTDDA
+1178 YLDTWDEEPTDDA

>member
-6 MRVFSLIVV
+6 TRVFSLIVV

-139 TVQAQQSAPSA
+139 TVQAQQASPSA
-150 SEIRQASQSGPSYMV
+150 SEMRQASQSGPSYMV
-165 NGSQTL
+165 NGAQQTL
-171 WGIAEA
+171 WGIAET
-177 TLGDGN
+177 TLGDGT

-188 FVLNQNVVQNDG
+188 FLLNQNVVQNDG
-200 QALTSPDQWLNDGWV
+200 QTLTSPDQWLNDGWV

-260 GEASNHVQPDG
+260 GESARQVQPDG
-271 TMIQDADL
+271 TIIQDADL

-293 APSSAPASESSVPPA
+293 APSSAPSSESSVPPA

-361 APSASAHPSSAAVS
+361 APSSSAHPSSAAVS

-380 ADESGI
+380 ADEPGI

-403 PKAAAPSAVSE
+403 PNTPAAVAPPAA
-414 STSVA
+414 ST
-419 SAPSQ
+419 PSQ
-424 APTASAPSASAPSA
+424 APTATAPSA
-438 KPANEQSSGASV
+438 KPANAQSSAASV

-554 RIISAHCAAINQ
+554 RIISAHYAAVDQ

-595 ESTEDAN
+595 NGTEDAN

-610 VRETPTPEVAAPY
+610 VRETPTPEVAAPW

-667 GSFAAELLLSPWAE
+667 GSFAAELLLSPWTE

-703 TACAADQAQQVLE
+703 AACAADQAQQVLE
-716 KLTAQAEE
+716 TLTAQAEE
-724 LTGWLEREGY
+724 LQVWLEREGY

-795 LVRMREAHADLSDLV
+795 LVLMREAHADLSDLV

-817 VCLAPRLLTSDEA
+817 VCLVPRLLTSEEA
-830 EMVLNLLQEAS
+830 DTVLALLQEAS

-852 LLEPLDVSEDEA
+852 LLEPLGVSEDDEA

-882 EAVPEVEQEEEEPEE
+882 EAVPEFEQEEEEPED

-1044 LPHATAGNYGLS
+1044 LPHATAGNYSVS

-1095 GKASHYA
+1095 GKASHYI

-1150 AFWTAEIHEEIL
+1150 AFWAAEIHEEIL

-1167 KAQDLK
+1167 KAQQLK

-1178 YLAAWDEEPTDDA
+1178 YLAAWDEEPTEESA
-1191 AKVLNLAA
+1191 QVLNLAA

>member
-1 MKNQL
+1 

-139 TVQAQQSAPSA
+139 TVQAQQ
-150 SEIRQASQSGPSYMV
+150 EMRQASQSGPSYMV

-260 GEASNHVQPDG
+260 GESARQVQPDG

-308 ASTVPGTQET
+308 ASTVPGTQEI

-403 PKAAAPSAVSE
+403 PNTPAAVAPPAA
-414 STSVA
+414 STPA
-419 SAPSQ
+419 TSAPSQ

-438 KPANEQSSGASV
+438 KPANEQGSASSV

-467 HHIETAGS
+467 HHIEMAGS

-509 ARRWY
+509 ARRWS

-595 ESTEDAN
+595 EGTEDAN

-610 VRETPTPEVAAPY
+610 VSETPTPEVAAPW

-652 PLQSTGAGSPVSEMM
+652 PLQSTSAGSPVSEMM

-716 KLTAQAEE
+716 KLNAQAEE
-724 LTGWLEREGY
+724 LTGWLEREGHG
-734 ESIAQA
+734 SIAQA

-795 LVRMREAHADLSDLV
+795 LLLMREAHADPSDLV

-852 LLEPLDVSEDEA
+852 LLEPLGVSEDDEI

-882 EAVPEVEQEEEEPEE
+882 EAVPEFEQEEEEPEDE
-897 EEEPAV
+897 KEPAV
-903 PSYEAG
+903 PSYESG

-924 HLFGDTEIYRAL
+924 HLFGDTDIYRAL

-982 LMDRYAATA
+982 LMDRYAAAA

-998 SVTAESYHAAFWP
+998 SVTAESYHSAFWP

-1044 LPHATAGNYGLS
+1044 LPHATAGNYVLS
-1056 ELVTSDWSIF
+1056 ELVTSDWAFF

-1076 QPTACLLAAFSLVR
+1076 QSTACLLAAFSLVR

-1173 DQFMD
+1173 NQFMD
-1178 YLAAWDEEPTDDA
+1178 YLDSWDEEPTDDA

>member
-139 TVQAQQSAPSA
+139 TVQAQQ
-150 SEIRQASQSGPSYMV
+150 EMRQASQSGPSYMV

-236 QPGDT
+236 QQGDT

-260 GEASNHVQPDG
+260 GESARQVQPDG

-308 ASTVPGTQET
+308 ASTVPGTQEI

-403 PKAAAPSAVSE
+403 PNTPAAVAPPAA
-414 STSVA
+414 STPA
-419 SAPSQ
+419 TSAPSQ

-438 KPANEQSSGASV
+438 KPANEQGSASSV

-467 HHIETAGS
+467 HHIEMAGS

-509 ARRWY
+509 ARRWS

-595 ESTEDAN
+595 EGTEDAN

-610 VRETPTPEVAAPY
+610 VSETPTPEVAAPW

-652 PLQSTGAGSPVSEMM
+652 PLQSTSAGSPVSEMM

-716 KLTAQAEE
+716 KLNAQAEE
-724 LTGWLEREGY
+724 LTGWLEREGHG
-734 ESIAQA
+734 SIAQA

-795 LVRMREAHADLSDLV
+795 LLLMREAHADPSDLV

-852 LLEPLDVSEDEA
+852 LLEPLGVSEDDEI

-882 EAVPEVEQEEEEPEE
+882 EAVPEFEQEEEEPEDE
-897 EEEPAV
+897 KEPAV
-903 PSYEAG
+903 PSYESG

-924 HLFGDTEIYRAL
+924 HLFGDTDIYRAL

-982 LMDRYAATA
+982 LMDRYAAAA

-998 SVTAESYHAAFWP
+998 SVTAESYHSAFWP

-1044 LPHATAGNYGLS
+1044 LPHATAGNYVLS
-1056 ELVTSDWSIF
+1056 ELVTSDWAFF

-1076 QPTACLLAAFSLVR
+1076 QSTACLLAAFSLVR

-1173 DQFMD
+1173 NQFMD
-1178 YLAAWDEEPTDDA
+1178 YLDSWDEEPTDDA

>member
-52 LLQVFIP
+52 LLQVF
-59 LIAWVGWASLVI
+59 I

-139 TVQAQQSAPSA
+139 TVQAQQAAPSA
-150 SEIRQASQSGPSYMV
+150 SEMRQASQSGPSYMV

-236 QPGDT
+236 QPGYT

-260 GEASNHVQPDG
+260 GESARQVQPDG

-308 ASTVPGTQET
+308 ASTVPGTQEI

-375 DASTS
+375 AASTS

-396 TDTAPAT
+396 TDAAPAA
-403 PKAAAPSAVSE
+403 PKAVAPPAA
-414 STSVA
+414 STPA
-419 SAPSQ
+419 TSAPSQ
-424 APTASAPSASAPSA
+424 APTATAPSA
-438 KPANEQSSGASV
+438 KPANEQGSASSV

-574 TLDDSKANLYFAS
+574 TLDDSKANIYFSS

-595 ESTEDAN
+595 EGTEDAN

-610 VRETPTPEVAAPY
+610 VSETPTPEVAAPW

-681 GLRMTFIG
+681 GLSMTFIG

-716 KLTAQAEE
+716 KLNAQAEE

-759 DELIRWDLMNVVRS
+759 DELTRWDLMNVVRS

-781 ISHASTLEAESAYN
+781 ISHASTLEAKSAYN
-795 LVRMREAHADLSDLV
+795 LLLMREAHADLSDLV

-817 VCLAPRLLTSDEA
+817 VCLVPRLLTSDEA

-841 ADPVSPAPDDE
+841 ADPVSLAPDDE
-852 LLEPLDVSEDEA
+852 LFEPLGVSEDDEA

-882 EAVPEVEQEEEEPEE
+882 EVVPEFEQEEEEPED

-903 PSYEAG
+903 PSYESG

-924 HLFGDTEIYRAL
+924 HLFGDTDIYRAL

-1044 LPHATAGNYGLS
+1044 LPHATAGNYALS

-1066 QALTGPDLKD
+1066 QALTGTDLKD

-1090 GVPLE
+1090 GVPLD

-1102 WAENDREEMRDRI
+1102 WAERDREEMRDRI

-1173 DQFMD
+1173 NQFMD

>member
-139 TVQAQQSAPSA
+139 TVQAQLAAPSA

-215 LTLPQDAKIPQLIHP
+215 LTLPQDAKIPQLVHP

-279 IQPGWQFTLPGATA
+279 IQPGWQFTMPGATA
-293 APSSAPASESSVPPA
+293 APSSAPSSESSVPPA

-326 TIPGASAPSENAQK
+326 TIPGASAPSENTQK

-353 AVSAPTAD
+353 AVSTPTAD

-396 TDTAPAT
+396 TDTAPAAPNT
-403 PKAAAPSAVSE
+403 PAAAPPAA
-414 STSVA
+414 STPA
-419 SAPSQ
+419 TSQ
-424 APTASAPSASAPSA
+424 APAVTEPSA
-438 KPANEQSSGASV
+438 KPANEQGSAASV

-574 TLDDSKANLYFAS
+574 TLDDSKANIYFSS

-652 PLQSTGAGSPVSEMM
+652 PLQSTSAGSPVSEMM

-716 KLTAQAEE
+716 KLNAQAEE
-724 LTGWLEREGY
+724 LTGWLEREGHG
-734 ESIAQA
+734 SIAQA

-795 LVRMREAHADLSDLV
+795 LLLMREAHADPSDLV

-852 LLEPLDVSEDEA
+852 LLDPLGVSEDDEV
-864 QVEDS
+864 QV
-869 TFEEQEEQLASAE
+869 EEQEEQLASAE
-882 EAVPEVEQEEEEPEE
+882 EAVPEFEQEEEEPEE

-903 PSYEAG
+903 PSYESG

-924 HLFGDTEIYRAL
+924 HLFGDTDIYRAL
-936 VEQGNA
+936 VENGNA

-982 LMDRYAATA
+982 LMDRYAAAA

-1011 HEHHS
+1011 HEHYAAS
-1016 AQSAVSKRNQLTGR
+1016 SAVSKRNQLTGR

-1044 LPHATAGNYGLS
+1044 LPHATAGNYSLS

-1090 GVPLE
+1090 GVPLD

-1167 KAQDLK
+1167 KAQQLK

-1178 YLAAWDEEPTDDA
+1178 YLDSWDEEPTDDA

>member
-139 TVQAQQSAPSA
+139 TVQAQLAAPSA

-183 RWNEI
+183 RWSEI

-260 GEASNHVQPDG
+260 GESARQVQPDG

-308 ASTVPGTQET
+308 ASTVPGTQEI

-403 PKAAAPSAVSE
+403 PKAVAPSAVSE

-424 APTASAPSASAPSA
+424 APTATAPSA
-438 KPANEQSSGASV
+438 KPANEQGSASSV

-574 TLDDSKANLYFAS
+574 TLDDSKANLYFSS

-595 ESTEDAN
+595 EGTEDAN

-610 VRETPTPEVAAPY
+610 VSETPTPEVAAPW

-694 LTQIAASQI
+694 LTQIAASQM
-703 TACAADQAQQVLE
+703 TAYDADQAQQVLE
-716 KLTAQAEE
+716 TLTAQAEE

-759 DELIRWDLMNVVRS
+759 DELTRWDLMNVVRS

-795 LVRMREAHADLSDLV
+795 LLLMREAHADPSDLV

-852 LLEPLDVSEDEA
+852 LLDPLGVSEDNEP
-864 QVEDS
+864 QV
-869 TFEEQEEQLASAE
+869 
-882 EAVPEVEQEEEEPEE
+882 

-903 PSYEAG
+903 PSYESG

-924 HLFGDTEIYRAL
+924 HLFGDTDIYRAL
-936 VEQGNA
+936 VENGNA

-982 LMDRYAATA
+982 LMDRYAATT

-1056 ELVTSDWSIF
+1056 ELVASDWSIF
-1066 QALTGPDLKD
+1066 QALTGTDLKD

-1090 GVPLE
+1090 GVPLD

-1173 DQFMD
+1173 NQFMD
-1178 YLAAWDEEPTDDA
+1178 YLDSWDEEPTDDA

>member
-71 PIITETIARAR
+71 PLITETIARAR

-165 NGSQTL
+165 NGAQTL
-171 WGIAEA
+171 WGIAET
-177 TLGDGN
+177 TLGDGT

-188 FVLNQNVVQNDG
+188 FLLNQNVVQNDG

-279 IQPGWQFTLPGATA
+279 IQPGWQFTMPAATA
-293 APSSAPASESSVPPA
+293 APSSAPSSESSVPPA

-340 SSAAAATPTASAP
+340 SSAAPTTPTASAP

-403 PKAAAPSAVSE
+403 PKAVAPPA
-414 STSVA
+414 A

-424 APTASAPSASAPSA
+424 APTATAPSA
-438 KPANEQSSGASV
+438 KPANEQGSASSV

-486 DQSFNPVLT
+486 DQSLNPVLT

-574 TLDDSKANLYFAS
+574 TLDDSKANIYFAS

-595 ESTEDAN
+595 EGTEDAN

-610 VRETPTPEVAAPY
+610 VRETPTPEVAAPW

-703 TACAADQAQQVLE
+703 TAYDADQAQQVLE
-716 KLTAQAEE
+716 TLTAQAEE

-759 DELIRWDLMNVVRS
+759 DELTRWDLMNVVRS

-795 LVRMREAHADLSDLV
+795 LLLMREAHADLSDLV

-817 VCLAPRLLTSDEA
+817 VCLVPRLLTSDEA
-830 EMVLNLLQEAS
+830 EMVLNLLQEAG
-841 ADPVSPAPDDE
+841 ADPVSPAPEDDE
-852 LLEPLDVSEDEA
+852 V

-882 EAVPEVEQEEEEPEE
+882 EAVPEFEQEEEEPEE

-903 PSYEAG
+903 PSYELG

-982 LMDRYAATA
+982 LMDRYAAAA
-991 AFLHLHP
+991 AFWHLHP
-998 SVTAESYHAAFWP
+998 SVTAESYHSAFWP

-1056 ELVTSDWSIF
+1056 ELVTSDWAFF

-1076 QPTACLLAAFSLVR
+1076 QSTACLLAAFSLVR

>member
-71 PIITETIARAR
+71 PLIIETIARSR

-128 APVATSVSAPA
+128 AHIATSVSAPA
-139 TVQAQQSAPSA
+139 TVQAQQAAPSA
-150 SEIRQASQSGPSYMV
+150 SEMRQASQSGPSYMV
-165 NGSQTL
+165 NGSETL
-171 WGIAEA
+171 WGIAET
-177 TLGDGN
+177 TLGDGT

-188 FVLNQNVVQNDG
+188 FLLNQNVVQNDG
-200 QALTSPDQWLNDGWV
+200 QTLTSPDQWLNDGWV

-250 GDLEAYHFIA
+250 GNLEAYHFIA
-260 GEASNHVQPDG
+260 GESARQVQPDG

-293 APSSAPASESSVPPA
+293 APSSAPSSESSVPPA

-403 PKAAAPSAVSE
+403 PKAVAPPAA
-414 STSVA
+414 STPA
-419 SAPSQ
+419 TSAPSQ
-424 APTASAPSASAPSA
+424 APTVTEPSA
-438 KPANEQSSGASV
+438 KPANAQDSAASV

-486 DQSFNPVLT
+486 DHSFNPVLT

-524 RPLSSAAAQTLTQLE
+524 RPLSSSAAQTLTQLE

-554 RIISAHCAAINQ
+554 RIISAHYAAVDQ

-595 ESTEDAN
+595 EGTEDAN

-610 VRETPTPEVAAPY
+610 VRETPTPALAAPY

-681 GLRMTFIG
+681 GLSMTFIG

-703 TACAADQAQQVLE
+703 AAYDADQAQQVLE
-716 KLTAQAEE
+716 KLNAQAEE

-759 DELIRWDLMNVVRS
+759 DELTRWDLMNVVRS

-795 LVRMREAHADLSDLV
+795 LLLMREAHADPSDLV

-852 LLEPLDVSEDEA
+852 LLEPLGVSEDDEA

-882 EAVPEVEQEEEEPEE
+882 EAVPEFEQEEEEPED

-903 PSYEAG
+903 PSYESG

-1044 LPHATAGNYGLS
+1044 LPHATAGNYSLS

-1066 QALTGPDLKD
+1066 QALTGTDLKD

-1090 GVPLE
+1090 GVPLD
-1095 GKASHYA
+1095 GKASHYV

-1150 AFWTAEIHEEIL
+1150 AFWAAEIHEEIL

-1173 DQFMD
+1173 NQFMD
-1178 YLAAWDEEPTDDA
+1178 YLDTWDEEPTDDA

>member
-26 ITISNPLAALD
+26 ITLSNPLAALD

-71 PIITETIARAR
+71 PLIIETIARAR

-139 TVQAQQSAPSA
+139 TVQAQLAAPSA

-177 TLGDGN
+177 TLGDGT

-215 LTLPQDAKIPQLIHP
+215 LTLPQDAKIPQLVHP

-260 GEASNHVQPDG
+260 GESARQVQPDG

-293 APSSAPASESSVPPA
+293 APSSAPSSESSVPPA

-340 SSAAAATPTASAP
+340 SSAVAATPTASAP

-361 APSASAHPSSAAVS
+361 APSVSAHPSSAAVS

-403 PKAAAPSAVSE
+403 PKAVAPPAA
-414 STSVA
+414 STSA
-419 SAPSQ
+419 TSAPSQ
-424 APTASAPSASAPSA
+424 APTVTESSA
-438 KPANEQSSGASV
+438 KPANAQGSAASV
-450 PGGAIASES
+450 PGGTIASES
-459 AGADSAET
+459 ARADSAET

-509 ARRWY
+509 ARRWS

-554 RIISAHCAAINQ
+554 RIISAHYAAVDQ

-595 ESTEDAN
+595 EGTEDAN

-610 VRETPTPEVAAPY
+610 VRETPTPEVAAPW

-652 PLQSTGAGSPVSEMM
+652 PLQSTSAGSPVSEMM

-681 GLRMTFIG
+681 GLSMTFIG

-716 KLTAQAEE
+716 KLTAQAEN
-724 LTGWLEREGY
+724 LQVWLEREGY

-795 LVRMREAHADLSDLV
+795 LILMREAHADLFDLV

-817 VCLAPRLLTSDEA
+817 VCLVPRLLTSDEA

-852 LLEPLDVSEDEA
+852 LFEPLGVSEDDEV

-882 EAVPEVEQEEEEPEE
+882 EAVPEFEQEEEEPEE

-903 PSYEAG
+903 PSYELG

-982 LMDRYAATA
+982 LMDRYAAAA

-998 SVTAESYHAAFWP
+998 SVTAESYHSAFWP

-1044 LPHATAGNYGLS
+1044 LPHATAGNYSLS
-1056 ELVTSDWSIF
+1056 ELVTSDWAFF

-1076 QPTACLLAAFSLVR
+1076 QSTACLLAAFSLVR

-1173 DQFMD
+1173 NQFMD
-1178 YLAAWDEEPTDDA
+1178 YLDSWDEEPTDDA

>member
-71 PIITETIARAR
+71 PLITETIARAR

-117 VAVEAASSAAP
+117 VAVEAASSATP

-139 TVQAQQSAPSA
+139 TVQAQQAAPNA
-150 SEIRQASQSGPSYMV
+150 SEMRQASQSGPSYMV

-188 FVLNQNVVQNDG
+188 FLLNQNVVQNDG

-260 GEASNHVQPDG
+260 GESARQVQPDG

-308 ASTVPGTQET
+308 ASTVPGTQEI

-396 TDTAPAT
+396 TDAAPAA
-403 PKAAAPSAVSE
+403 PKAVAPPAA
-414 STSVA
+414 STPA
-419 SAPSQ
+419 TSAPSQ
-424 APTASAPSASAPSA
+424 APTATAPSA
-438 KPANEQSSGASV
+438 KPANEQGSASSV

-574 TLDDSKANLYFAS
+574 TLDDSKANVYFVG

-595 ESTEDAN
+595 EGTEDAN

-610 VRETPTPEVAAPY
+610 VSETPTPEVAAPW

-703 TACAADQAQQVLE
+703 ASYDADQAQQVLE
-716 KLTAQAEE
+716 TLTAQAEE

-759 DELIRWDLMNVVRS
+759 DELTRWDLMNVVRA

-795 LVRMREAHADLSDLV
+795 LLLMREAHADLSDLV

-852 LLEPLDVSEDEA
+852 LLEPLDVSEDDEI

-882 EAVPEVEQEEEEPEE
+882 EAVPEFEQEEEEPEDE
-897 EEEPAV
+897 KEPAV
-903 PSYEAG
+903 PSYESG

-924 HLFGDTEIYRAL
+924 HLFGDTDIYRAL

-982 LMDRYAATA
+982 LMDRYAAAA

-998 SVTAESYHAAFWP
+998 SVTAESYHSAFWP

-1044 LPHATAGNYGLS
+1044 LPHATAGNYVLS
-1056 ELVTSDWSIF
+1056 ELVTSDWAFF

-1076 QPTACLLAAFSLVR
+1076 QSTACLLAAFSLVR

-1173 DQFMD
+1173 NQFMD
-1178 YLAAWDEEPTDDA
+1178 YLDSWDEEPTDDA

>member
-71 PIITETIARAR
+71 PIIIETIARAR

-117 VAVEAASSAAP
+117 VAVEVASSAAP

-139 TVQAQQSAPSA
+139 TVQAQHAAPSA
-150 SEIRQASQSGPSYMV
+150 SEMRQASQSGPSYMV
-165 NGSQTL
+165 NGAQTL
-171 WGIAEA
+171 WGIAET

-241 LSEIALEHY
+241 LSEIALERY

-260 GEASNHVQPDG
+260 GESARQVQPDG

-279 IQPGWQFTLPGATA
+279 IQPGWQFTLPSATA
-293 APSSAPASESSVPPA
+293 APSSAPSSESSVPPT
-308 ASTVPGTQET
+308 ASTIPGTQET
-318 GAAEAHSA
+318 GAAEAHSD
-326 TIPGASAPSENAQK
+326 TVPGASAPSENAQK

-353 AVSAPTAD
+353 AVSTPTAD
-361 APSASAHPSSAAVS
+361 APSASAHSSSAAVS

-386 GTSAAHGRPK
+386 GTSASHGRPK
-396 TDTAPAT
+396 TDTAPAAPNT
-403 PKAAAPSAVSE
+403 SAAVAPSAASE
-414 STSVA
+414 PTSVA

-424 APTASAPSASAPSA
+424 APTATAPSA
-438 KPANEQSSGASV
+438 KPANEQSSASSV
-450 PGGAIASES
+450 PGGSIASES

-574 TLDDSKANLYFAS
+574 TLDDSKANIYFAS

-610 VRETPTPEVAAPY
+610 VRETPTPEVAAPW

-716 KLTAQAEE
+716 TLTAQAEE

-759 DELIRWDLMNVVRS
+759 DELTRWELMNVVRT

-781 ISHASTLEAESAYN
+781 ISHASTLEAESTYN
-795 LVRMREAHADLSDLV
+795 LLLMREAHADLSDLV

-817 VCLAPRLLTSDEA
+817 VCLVPRLLTSDEA
-830 EMVLNLLQEAS
+830 EMVLNLLQEAG

-852 LLEPLDVSEDEA
+852 LFEPLGVSEDDEV

-882 EAVPEVEQEEEEPEE
+882 EAVPDFEQEEEEPEE

-903 PSYEAG
+903 PSYESG

-972 RTKTNEPSWG
+972 RTRTNEPSWG
-982 LMDRYAATA
+982 LMDRYAAAA

-1011 HEHHS
+1011 HEHYAAS
-1016 AQSAVSKRNQLTGR
+1016 SAVSKRNQLTGR

-1044 LPHATAGNYGLS
+1044 LPHATAGNYSLS
-1056 ELVTSDWSIF
+1056 ELVTSDWAIF
-1066 QALTGPDLKD
+1066 QALTGPDLTN

-1090 GVPLE
+1090 GVPLD

-1162 ANNAQ
+1162 MNNTQ
-1167 KAQDLK
+1167 KAQQLK

-1178 YLAAWDEEPTDDA
+1178 YLGSWDEEPTDDV

>member
-1 MKNQL
+1 VKNQL

-26 ITISNPLAALD
+26 ITLSNPLAALD

-71 PIITETIARAR
+71 PLITETIARAR

-139 TVQAQQSAPSA
+139 TVQAQLAAPSA

-260 GEASNHVQPDG
+260 GESARQVQPDG
-271 TMIQDADL
+271 TVIQDADL
-279 IQPGWQFTLPGATA
+279 IQPRWQFTLPGATA
-293 APSSAPASESSVPPA
+293 APSSAPSSESSVPPA

-386 GTSAAHGRPK
+386 GTSAAHGHPK

-403 PKAAAPSAVSE
+403 PNTPAAVAPPAA
-414 STSVA
+414 STPA
-419 SAPSQ
+419 TSAPSQ
-424 APTASAPSASAPSA
+424 APTASAPSAKS
-438 KPANEQSSGASV
+438 ANEQSSGASV
-450 PGGAIASES
+450 PGGTIASES

-509 ARRWY
+509 ARRWS

-524 RPLSSAAAQTLTQLE
+524 RPLSPAAAQTLTQLE

-610 VRETPTPEVAAPY
+610 VRETPTPEVAAPW

-629 GDDRSGSAMM
+629 GDDRNGSAMM

-652 PLQSTGAGSPVSEMM
+652 PLQSTGSGSPVSEMM

-694 LTQIAASQI
+694 LTQISASQI
-703 TACAADQAQQVLE
+703 TAYDADQAQQVLE
-716 KLTAQAEE
+716 KLNAQAEE

-749 PHIVIVSDAV
+749 PHIVIVSDTV
-759 DELIRWDLMNVVRS
+759 DELTRWDLMNVVRA

-781 ISHASTLEAESAYN
+781 ISHASTLEAESTYN
-795 LVRMREAHADLSDLV
+795 LILLREAHADLSDLV

-817 VCLAPRLLTSDEA
+817 VCLVPRLLTSDEA

-852 LLEPLDVSEDEA
+852 LLEPLGVSEDDEA

-869 TFEEQEEQLASAE
+869 TFEEQLASAE
-882 EAVPEVEQEEEEPEE
+882 EAVPEFEQEEEEPEE
-897 EEEPAV
+897 EEPAV
-903 PSYEAG
+903 PSYESG

-982 LMDRYAATA
+982 LMDRYAAAA

-1011 HEHHS
+1011 HEHYAAS
-1016 AQSAVSKRNQLTGR
+1016 SAVSKRNQLTGR

-1044 LPHATAGNYGLS
+1044 LPHATAGNYSLS
-1056 ELVTSDWSIF
+1056 ELVTSDWAIF
-1066 QALTGPDLKD
+1066 QALTGPDLTN

-1090 GVPLE
+1090 GVPLD

-1162 ANNAQ
+1162 MNNTQ
-1167 KAQDLK
+1167 KAQQLK

-1178 YLAAWDEEPTDDA
+1178 YLGSWDEEPTDDV

>member
-139 TVQAQQSAPSA
+139 TVQAQQAAPNA
-150 SEIRQASQSGPSYMV
+150 SEMRQASQSGPSYMV
-165 NGSQTL
+165 NGAQTL
-171 WGIAEA
+171 WGIAET
-177 TLGDGN
+177 TLGDGT

-188 FVLNQNVVQNDG
+188 FLLNQNVVQNDG
-200 QALTSPDQWLNDGWV
+200 QTLTSPDQWLNDGWV

-250 GDLEAYHFIA
+250 GSLEAYHFIA
-260 GEASNHVQPDG
+260 GESARQVQPDG

-293 APSSAPASESSVPPA
+293 APSSAPSSESSVPSA

-361 APSASAHPSSAAVS
+361 APSASAHPSSAAAS

-403 PKAAAPSAVSE
+403 PNTPAAAPPAA
-414 STSVA
+414 STPA
-419 SAPSQ
+419 TSQ
-424 APTASAPSASAPSA
+424 APAVTEPSA
-438 KPANEQSSGASV
+438 KPANEQGSAASV

-574 TLDDSKANLYFAS
+574 TLDDSKANIYFSS
-587 DVQLPYPF
+587 DVQLPDPF

-652 PLQSTGAGSPVSEMM
+652 PLQSTSAGSPVSEMM

-703 TACAADQAQQVLE
+703 TAYDADQAQQVLE
-716 KLTAQAEE
+716 TLTAQAEE

-759 DELIRWDLMNVVRS
+759 DELTRWDLMNVVRS

-795 LVRMREAHADLSDLV
+795 LLLMREAHADLSDLV

-817 VCLAPRLLTSDEA
+817 VCLVPRLLTSDEA

-841 ADPVSPAPDDE
+841 ADPVSPAPEDE
-852 LLEPLDVSEDEA
+852 LFEPLGVSEDDEV

-903 PSYEAG
+903 PSYESG

-982 LMDRYAATA
+982 LMDRYAAAA

-1011 HEHHS
+1011 HEHYAAS
-1016 AQSAVSKRNQLTGR
+1016 SAVSKRNQLTGR

-1044 LPHATAGNYGLS
+1044 LPHATAGNYNIS

-1090 GVPLE
+1090 GVPLD

-1167 KAQDLK
+1167 KAQQLK

-1178 YLAAWDEEPTDDA
+1178 YLDSWDEEPTDDA

>member
-59 LIAWVGWASLVI
+59 LIAWVGWSSLVI

-139 TVQAQQSAPSA
+139 VQEQLAAPSA
-150 SEIRQASQSGPSYMV
+150 SEIRQASQGGPSYMV

-171 WGIAEA
+171 WGIAEV

-260 GEASNHVQPDG
+260 GESARQVQPDG

-308 ASTVPGTQET
+308 ASTVPGTQEI

-396 TDTAPAT
+396 TDAAPAA
-403 PKAAAPSAVSE
+403 PKAVAPPAA
-414 STSVA
+414 STPA
-419 SAPSQ
+419 TSAPSQ
-424 APTASAPSASAPSA
+424 APTA
-438 KPANEQSSGASV
+438 KPANEQGSASSV

-574 TLDDSKANLYFAS
+574 TLDDSKANIYFAS

-595 ESTEDAN
+595 EGTEDAN

-652 PLQSTGAGSPVSEMM
+652 PLQSTSAGSPVSEMM

-703 TACAADQAQQVLE
+703 TAYDADQAQQVLE
-716 KLTAQAEE
+716 TLTAQAEE

-759 DELIRWDLMNVVRS
+759 DELTRWDLMNVVRS

-795 LVRMREAHADLSDLV
+795 LLLMREAHADLSDLV

-817 VCLAPRLLTSDEA
+817 VCLVPRLLTSDEA

-841 ADPVSPAPDDE
+841 ADPVSPAPEDE
-852 LLEPLDVSEDEA
+852 LFEPLGVSEDDEV

-903 PSYEAG
+903 PSYESG

-982 LMDRYAATA
+982 LMDRYAAAA

-1011 HEHHS
+1011 HEHYAAS
-1016 AQSAVSKRNQLTGR
+1016 SAVSKRNQLTGR

-1044 LPHATAGNYGLS
+1044 LPHATAGNYNIS

-1090 GVPLE
+1090 GVPLD

-1167 KAQDLK
+1167 KAQQLK

-1178 YLAAWDEEPTDDA
+1178 YLDSWDEEPTDDA

>member
-71 PIITETIARAR
+71 PLITETIARAR

-139 TVQAQQSAPSA
+139 TVQAQQAAPNA
-150 SEIRQASQSGPSYMV
+150 SEMRQASQSGPSYMV
-165 NGSQTL
+165 NGAQTL
-171 WGIAEA
+171 WGIAET
-177 TLGDGN
+177 TLGDGT

-188 FVLNQNVVQNDG
+188 FLLNQNVVQNDG
-200 QALTSPDQWLNDGWV
+200 QTLTSPDQWLNDGWV
-215 LTLPQDAKIPQLIHP
+215 LTLPQDAKIPQLIQP

-250 GDLEAYHFIA
+250 GSLEAYHFIA
-260 GEASNHVQPDG
+260 GESARQVQPDG

-293 APSSAPASESSVPPA
+293 APSSAPSSESSVPSA

-361 APSASAHPSSAAVS
+361 APSASAHPSSAAAS

-403 PKAAAPSAVSE
+403 PNTPAAAPPAA
-414 STSVA
+414 STPA
-419 SAPSQ
+419 TSQ
-424 APTASAPSASAPSA
+424 APAVTEPSA
-438 KPANEQSSGASV
+438 KPANEQGSAASV

-574 TLDDSKANLYFAS
+574 TLDDSKANIYFSS

-652 PLQSTGAGSPVSEMM
+652 PLQSTSAGSPVSEMM

-703 TACAADQAQQVLE
+703 TAYDADQAQQVLE
-716 KLTAQAEE
+716 TLTAQAEE

-759 DELIRWDLMNVVRS
+759 DELTRWDLMNVVRS

-795 LVRMREAHADLSDLV
+795 LLLMREAHADLSDLV

-817 VCLAPRLLTSDEA
+817 VCLVPRLLTSDEA

-841 ADPVSPAPDDE
+841 ADPVSPAPEDE
-852 LLEPLDVSEDEA
+852 LFEPLGVSEDDEV

-903 PSYEAG
+903 PSYESG

-982 LMDRYAATA
+982 LMDRYAAAA

-1011 HEHHS
+1011 HEHYAAS
-1016 AQSAVSKRNQLTGR
+1016 SAVSKRNQLTGR

-1044 LPHATAGNYGLS
+1044 LPHATAGNYNIS

-1090 GVPLE
+1090 GVPLD

-1167 KAQDLK
+1167 KAQQLK

-1178 YLAAWDEEPTDDA
+1178 YLDSWDEEPTDDA

>member
-1 MKNQL
+1 

-71 PIITETIARAR
+71 PLITETIARAR

-105 LIFASGAGFSNA
+105 LIFVSGAGFSNA

-139 TVQAQQSAPSA
+139 TVQAQQAAPNA
-150 SEIRQASQSGPSYMV
+150 SEMRQASQSGPSYMV
-165 NGSQTL
+165 NGAQTL
-171 WGIAEA
+171 WGIAET
-177 TLGDGN
+177 TLGDGT

-188 FVLNQNVVQNDG
+188 FLLNQNVVQNDG
-200 QALTSPDQWLNDGWV
+200 QTLTSPDQWLNDGWV

-250 GDLEAYHFIA
+250 GSLEAYHFIA
-260 GEASNHVQPDG
+260 GESARQVQPDG

-293 APSSAPASESSVPPA
+293 APSSAPSSESSVPSA

-361 APSASAHPSSAAVS
+361 APSASAHPSSAAAS

-403 PKAAAPSAVSE
+403 PNTPAAAPPAA
-414 STSVA
+414 STPA
-419 SAPSQ
+419 TSQ
-424 APTASAPSASAPSA
+424 APAVTEPSA
-438 KPANEQSSGASV
+438 KPANEQGSAASV

-574 TLDDSKANLYFAS
+574 TLDDSKANIYFSS

-652 PLQSTGAGSPVSEMM
+652 PLQSTSAGSPVSEMM

-703 TACAADQAQQVLE
+703 TAYDADQAQQVLE
-716 KLTAQAEE
+716 TLTAQAEE
-724 LTGWLEREGY
+724 LTGWLEHEGY

-759 DELIRWDLMNVVRS
+759 DELTRWDLMNVVRS

-795 LVRMREAHADLSDLV
+795 LLLMREAHADLSDLV

-817 VCLAPRLLTSDEA
+817 VCLVPRLLTSDEA

-841 ADPVSPAPDDE
+841 ADPVSPAPEDE
-852 LLEPLDVSEDEA
+852 LFEPLGVSEDDEV

-903 PSYEAG
+903 PSYESG

-982 LMDRYAATA
+982 LMDRYAAAA

-1011 HEHHS
+1011 HEHYAAS
-1016 AQSAVSKRNQLTGR
+1016 SAVSKRNQLTGR

-1044 LPHATAGNYGLS
+1044 LPHATAGNYNIS

-1090 GVPLE
+1090 GVPLD

-1167 KAQDLK
+1167 KAQQLK

-1178 YLAAWDEEPTDDA
+1178 YLDSWDEEPTDDA

>member
-139 TVQAQQSAPSA
+139 TVQAQLAAPSA

-183 RWNEI
+183 RWSEI

-260 GEASNHVQPDG
+260 GESARQVQPDG

-308 ASTVPGTQET
+308 ASTVPGTQEI

-403 PKAAAPSAVSE
+403 PKAVAPSAVSE

-424 APTASAPSASAPSA
+424 APTATATSA
-438 KPANEQSSGASV
+438 KPANEQGSASSV

-574 TLDDSKANLYFAS
+574 TLDDSKANLYFSS

-595 ESTEDAN
+595 EGTEDAN

-610 VRETPTPEVAAPY
+610 VSETPTPEVAAPW

-694 LTQIAASQI
+694 LTQIAASQM
-703 TACAADQAQQVLE
+703 TAYDADQAQQVLE
-716 KLTAQAEE
+716 TLTAQAEE

-759 DELIRWDLMNVVRS
+759 DELTRWDLMNVVRS

-795 LVRMREAHADLSDLV
+795 LLLMREAHADPSDLV

-852 LLEPLDVSEDEA
+852 LLDPLGVSEDNEP
-864 QVEDS
+864 QV
-869 TFEEQEEQLASAE
+869 
-882 EAVPEVEQEEEEPEE
+882 

-903 PSYEAG
+903 PSYESG

-924 HLFGDTEIYRAL
+924 HLFGDTDIYRAL
-936 VEQGNA
+936 VENGNA

-982 LMDRYAATA
+982 LMDRYAATT

-1056 ELVTSDWSIF
+1056 ELVASDWSIF
-1066 QALTGPDLKD
+1066 QALTGTDLKD

-1090 GVPLE
+1090 GVPLD

-1173 DQFMD
+1173 NQFMD
-1178 YLAAWDEEPTDDA
+1178 YLDSWDEEPTDDA

>member
-139 TVQAQQSAPSA
+139 TVQAQLAAPSA

-260 GEASNHVQPDG
+260 GESARQVQPDG
-271 TMIQDADL
+271 TVIQDADL

-293 APSSAPASESSVPPA
+293 APSSAPSSESSVPPA

-361 APSASAHPSSAAVS
+361 APSASAHPSSAAAS

-403 PKAAAPSAVSE
+403 PNTPAAAPPAA
-414 STSVA
+414 STPA
-419 SAPSQ
+419 TSQ
-424 APTASAPSASAPSA
+424 APAVTEPSA
-438 KPANEQSSGASV
+438 KPANEQGSAASV

-574 TLDDSKANLYFAS
+574 TLDDSKANIYFSS

-652 PLQSTGAGSPVSEMM
+652 PLQSTSAGSPVSEMM

-703 TACAADQAQQVLE
+703 TAYDADQAQQVLE
-716 KLTAQAEE
+716 TLTAQAEE

-759 DELIRWDLMNVVRS
+759 DELTRWDLMNVVRS

-795 LVRMREAHADLSDLV
+795 LLLMREAHADLSDLV

-817 VCLAPRLLTSDEA
+817 VCLVPRLLTSDEA

-841 ADPVSPAPDDE
+841 ADPVSPAPEDE
-852 LLEPLDVSEDEA
+852 LFEPLGVSEDDEV

-903 PSYEAG
+903 PSYESG

-982 LMDRYAATA
+982 LMDRYAAAA

-1011 HEHHS
+1011 HEHYAAS
-1016 AQSAVSKRNQLTGR
+1016 SAVSKRNQLTGR

-1044 LPHATAGNYGLS
+1044 LPHATAGNYNIS

-1090 GVPLE
+1090 GVPLD

-1167 KAQDLK
+1167 KAQQLK

-1178 YLAAWDEEPTDDA
+1178 YLDSWDEEPTDDA

>member
-1 MKNQL
+1 

-59 LIAWVGWASLVI
+59 LIAWVGWSSLVI

-139 TVQAQQSAPSA
+139 VQEQLAAPSA
-150 SEIRQASQSGPSYMV
+150 SEIRQASQGGPSYMV

-171 WGIAEA
+171 WGIAEV

-260 GEASNHVQPDG
+260 GESARQVQPDG

-308 ASTVPGTQET
+308 ASTVPGTQEI

-396 TDTAPAT
+396 TDAAPAA
-403 PKAAAPSAVSE
+403 PKAVAPPAA
-414 STSVA
+414 STPA
-419 SAPSQ
+419 TSAPSQ
-424 APTASAPSASAPSA
+424 APTA
-438 KPANEQSSGASV
+438 KPANEQGSASSV

-574 TLDDSKANLYFAS
+574 TLDDSKANIYFAS

-595 ESTEDAN
+595 EGTEDAN

-652 PLQSTGAGSPVSEMM
+652 PLQSTSAGSPVSEMM

-703 TACAADQAQQVLE
+703 TAYDADQAQQVLE
-716 KLTAQAEE
+716 TLTAQAEE

-759 DELIRWDLMNVVRS
+759 DELTRWDLMNVVRS

-795 LVRMREAHADLSDLV
+795 LLLMREAHADLSDLV

-817 VCLAPRLLTSDEA
+817 VCLVPRLLTSDEA

-841 ADPVSPAPDDE
+841 ADPVSPAPEDE
-852 LLEPLDVSEDEA
+852 LFEPLGVSEDDEV

-903 PSYEAG
+903 PSYESG

-982 LMDRYAATA
+982 LMDRYAAAA

-1011 HEHHS
+1011 HEHYAAS
-1016 AQSAVSKRNQLTGR
+1016 SAVSKRNQLTGR

-1044 LPHATAGNYGLS
+1044 LPHATAGNYNIS

-1090 GVPLE
+1090 GVPLD

-1167 KAQDLK
+1167 KAQQLK

-1178 YLAAWDEEPTDDA
+1178 YLDSWDEEPTDDA